1 MIAASTADA
10 RASEVL
16 TGGIRLSE
24 VSCKPRDLGN
34 DRGYRV
40 AADRDC
46 AGLRP
51 GGVNRA
57 PNNDTLEIKWGEMK
71 NCGGSCL

>member
-1 MIAASTADA
+1 MIAAPTADA

-24 VSCKPRDLGN
+24 VSFKPRDLGN

-57 PNNDTLEIKWGEMK
+57 ATKDGLGINWGEMK
-71 NCGGSCL
+71 NCGGSYL